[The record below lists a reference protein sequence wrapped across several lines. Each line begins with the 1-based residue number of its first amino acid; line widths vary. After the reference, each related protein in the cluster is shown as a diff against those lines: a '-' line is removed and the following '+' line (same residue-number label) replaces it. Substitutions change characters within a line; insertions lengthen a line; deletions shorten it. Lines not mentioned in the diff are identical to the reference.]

1 MARILV
7 GLPNLIGKLEGYAQR
22 FDLLELRPVDAP
34 LPAPNKLRGW
44 RKRVPPGFAFSVV
57 LPRVVGEL
65 ATSVA
70 AEAALAQALEVA
82 RALEARCIVLATPP
96 TVRPTSANKKRLAQL
111 FDRLPREGVVRC
123 WEASGLWE
131 PTDVAV
137 TAREASVVPVFD
149 AAAENLPAGPI
160 AYTRLRSLGKTTS
173 LGPSLLERVAA
184 RLNGRREAFVVVEGK
199 REAARVRAGLGAEQ
213 KRAAAAPHAR
223 GGGTVVVRP
232 ASRPLAAEDEEQ

>member
-22 FDLLELRPVDAP
+22 FDLLEVHPGDAP
-34 LPAPNKLRGW
+34 LPAPSKLRGW
-44 RKRVPPGFAFSVV
+44 RKRVPPSFAFSVV
-57 LPRVVGEL
+57 LPRLVGEL
-65 ATSVA
+65 GTTA
-70 AEAALAQALEVA
+70 AAQAALAQALEVA

-96 TVRPTSANKKRLAQL
+96 TVRPTSANRKRLAEL
-111 FDRLPREGVVRC
+111 VAKLPREGVVRC
-123 WEASGLWE
+123 WEPSGLWE
-131 PTDVAV
+131 PADVAV
-137 TAREASVVPVFD
+137 TARDAALVPVFD
-149 AAAENLPAGPI
+149 AATENLPGGPI
-160 AYTRLRSLGKTTS
+160 AYTRLRSLGKTTA

-184 RLNGRREAFVVVEGK
+184 RLHGRREAFVVVEGK
-199 REAARVRAGLGAEQ
+199 RDAARVRAGLGAEQ